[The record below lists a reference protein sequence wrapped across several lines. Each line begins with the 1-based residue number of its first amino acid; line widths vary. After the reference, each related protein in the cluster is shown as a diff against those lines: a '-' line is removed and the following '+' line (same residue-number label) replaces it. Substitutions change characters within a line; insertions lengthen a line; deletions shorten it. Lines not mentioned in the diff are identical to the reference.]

1 MSALMTIGEFS
12 RATHL
17 SVKAL
22 RHYDDVGL
30 LQPTD
35 VDPSSGYRHYATA
48 QVPVAHLIRRFRDL
62 DMPLDEIRTVLDAP
76 DVSARDRAI
85 VDHLERM
92 EERLEQTQAT
102 VASLR
107 SLLDGTEPE
116 VPVEYRS
123 VPATAAIAIRDHVDW
138 DGAEA
143 WLGAALAELD
153 SALAAVP
160 GGRAGPDS
168 ALYGPEFFEQHAGEV
183 VAFVPV
189 RGELPVG
196 GRSKI
201 VEIPPAELVVTV
213 HRGPFSDLDQAYGAL
228 GTYVAEQMLATD
240 GPIREHYL
248 TTDSDDPAGLRTEV
262 CWPVRQLR
270 DGGPV

>member
-22 RHYDDVGL
+22 RHYDEVGL

-35 VDPSSGYRHYATA
+35 IDPSSGYRRYAAA
-48 QVPVAHLIRRFRDL
+48 QVPAAHLIRRFRDL
-62 DMPLDEIRTVLDAP
+62 DMPLDEIRTVLEAP

-92 EERLEQTQAT
+92 EEKLEQTQAT
-102 VASLR
+102 VVSLR
-107 SLLDGTEPE
+107 ALLDGTEPE

-123 VPATAAIAIRDHVDW
+123 VPGTAAIAVRGHVEW
-138 DGAEA
+138 NAAEA
-143 WLGAALAELD
+143 WLGAALAELN

-168 ALYGPEFFEQHAGEV
+168 ALYSPKFFEQHAGEV
-183 VAFVPV
+183 VAFVPIV
-189 RGELPVG
+189 GELPAG
-196 GRSKI
+196 GRPEL

-213 HRGPFSDLDQAYGAL
+213 HHGPFSDLDQAYGAL

-248 TTDSDDPAGLRTEV
+248 ATALTEV
-262 CWPVRQLR
+262 CWPIRQLP